1 MPSNLERK
9 ASRKKRQTRLTFEL
23 DPTAAASSSPGSK
36 LTPAK
41 VRYGT
46 RGKDGVFAVRTP
58 PRKISFAVES
68 DATAANL
75 DDDSDEQPTSTSS
88 RRRMNRF
95 DGGDGL
101 SSPPRTQGGMFSSS
115 RGVNASK
122 SGNDSDDS
130 ESSDEPTI
138 QLATRKRKPVTITI
152 EDSSDELNKSNL
164 VLKPA
169 RRMRRSKALSEP
181 VPDADQSDSD
191 PVVISSVVRKPARNK
206 TVLGDSSEEDIVSP
220 RKRAR
225 RNSVDSSSSS
235 DSDIRASPAKRRHT
249 SNGPSN
255 SASNVDSTPSSPVH
269 VTRKIT
275 QRKRHRTQKEKEL
288 ELMKLR
294 RAGDKNAVLP
304 DSESS
309 SEEESDAEQT
319 LEHLSEFED
328 EEEDEEPEEP
338 KVRPSKKG
346 RGPSK
351 IHEEDDDNEEEDEDD
366 FIIEDDDGAIGIP
379 GSSNIPLEF
388 TSHYNK
394 PIKEHFRDAVE
405 FFVHKEL
412 NPTYTEK
419 QDLFKRAFHKLD
431 SKPEALMHSE
441 YKSSQ
446 WTSQFI
452 VALEAR
458 PNYVETPVSGTE
470 FGEGRCE
477 ACNRSKHPPKFS
489 ISFTGK
495 TYNKETLEEIEQDD
509 GDDSDEQDSGG
520 RAGSVDGLGRRIA
533 PEDKEFLTGRF
544 CRAKAQKAHLLSHWR
559 YHLYDWVRGEL
570 ENEPELAPERVLKH
584 RKLKPWEKRDQVE
597 AIIERWENNGKLK
610 GLYRDYNE
618 SVSKLGEIDGGS
630 SGRWG

>member
-1 MPSNLERK
+1 L
-9 ASRKKRQTRLTFEL
+9 F
-23 DPTAAASSSPGSK
+23 
-36 LTPAK
+36 
-41 VRYGT
+41 V
-46 RGKDGVFAVRTP
+46 
-58 PRKISFAVES
+58 
-68 DATAANL
+68 ANL
-75 DDDSDEQPTSTSS
+75 DDDSDEQPTSTRS
-88 RRRMNRF
+88 RRRTNQS

-101 SSPPRTQGGMFSSS
+101 SSPPRTQGGMFASS
-115 RGVNASK
+115 RGAKVGK
-122 SGNDSDDS
+122 SGNDSDDT

-138 QLATRKRKPVTITI
+138 QSATRKKKPVTITI
-152 EDSSDELNKSNL
+152 EDSSDELNKSNPFS
-164 VLKPA
+164 KST
-169 RRMRRSKALSEP
+169 RRTRRSKAVAEP
-181 VPDADQSDSD
+181 IPNADLSDSD
-191 PVVISSVVRKPARNK
+191 PVVTSSVVRKPVRN
-206 TVLGDSSEEDIVSP
+206 TTILEDSSEEDIVSP

-225 RNSVDSSSSS
+225 RNSVESSSSS

-255 SASNVDSTPSSPVH
+255 PASNVDSTPGSPVH
-269 VTRKIT
+269 VTRKST

-294 RAGDKNAVLP
+294 RAGNKNAVLP
-304 DSESS
+304 ESESS
-309 SEEESDAEQT
+309 SEEDSDAEQT

-328 EEEDEEPEEP
+328 EEEDEEPEAP
-338 KVRPSKKG
+338 KVRPSKKP
-346 RGPSK
+346 RRSSTAQNK
-351 IHEEDDDNEEEDEDD
+351 DDDDEGEDEDD
-366 FIIEDDDGAIGIP
+366 FIIEDDDGEIGIP

-419 QDLFKRAFHKLD
+419 QDLFKRAFNKLD

-458 PNYVETPVSGTE
+458 PNYVETPVSGTD

-495 TYNKETLEEIEQDD
+495 AYNKENLEEIEQDD
-509 GDDSDEQDSGG
+509 GEDSDEQGSGG

-533 PEDKEFLTGRF
+533 PEDKE
-544 CRAKAQKAHLLSHWR
+544 
-559 YHLYDWVRGEL
+559 
-570 ENEPELAPERVLKH
+570 
-584 RKLKPWEKRDQVE
+584 
-597 AIIERWENNGKLK
+597 
-610 GLYRDYNE
+610 
-618 SVSKLGEIDGGS
+618 
-630 SGRWG
+630 

>member
-1 MPSNLERK
+1 MKVKLLDIQLWQNMWIGCHVTARQRKRK

-68 DATAANL
+68 DATA
-75 DDDSDEQPTSTSS
+75 
-88 RRRMNRF
+88 
-95 DGGDGL
+95 
-101 SSPPRTQGGMFSSS
+101 
-115 RGVNASK
+115 
-122 SGNDSDDS
+122 
-130 ESSDEPTI
+130 
-138 QLATRKRKPVTITI
+138 
-152 EDSSDELNKSNL
+152 
-164 VLKPA
+164 
-169 RRMRRSKALSEP
+169 
-181 VPDADQSDSD
+181 
-191 PVVISSVVRKPARNK
+191 
-206 TVLGDSSEEDIVSP
+206 
-220 RKRAR
+220 
-225 RNSVDSSSSS
+225 

-379 GSSNIPLEF
+379 G
-388 TSHYNK
+388 
-394 PIKEHFRDAVE
+394 
-405 FFVHKEL
+405 
-412 NPTYTEK
+412 
-419 QDLFKRAFHKLD
+419 
-431 SKPEALMHSE
+431 
-441 YKSSQ
+441 
-446 WTSQFI
+446 
-452 VALEAR
+452 
-458 PNYVETPVSGTE
+458 
-470 FGEGRCE
+470 
-477 ACNRSKHPPKFS
+477 
-489 ISFTGK
+489 K